1 MIAVGVDAGGSST
14 VAVAMRDGELLRP
27 ATGPGANV
35 GITGVDRA
43 AVTIGDAISA
53 ASESSTPDA
62 VVVGVAGGGAGRTAS
77 ALLAALTSRFPQ
89 ARIEV
94 TDDAHVALRAG
105 VPAGDAVAL
114 IAGTGSIAYAEIG
127 GNVYRAGG
135 FGYLVGDEGSGFAIG
150 ASALRLALKSAEGR
164 APSDPLTQ
172 AVLERVGTRN
182 AREAVAYLYSGDAP
196 VAHVAS
202 FADLVLESAAA
213 GERSAVKI
221 VQSAALDLFDLVRA
235 VCRIASIGSGKDM
248 PLALCGGVLGE
259 NSMLTYLLE
268 TRVANEL
275 PHLAIVKNATAPH
288 FGALAQARALAEDV

>member
-1 MIAVGVDAGGSST
+1 MIAVGVDAGGSGT
-14 VAVAMRDGELLRP
+14 VAIAMRDGELLRP

-35 GITGVDRA
+35 GVTGVDRA
-43 AVTIGDAISA
+43 ALTIGDAISA
-53 ASESSTPDA
+53 ASESATPDA
-62 VVVGVAGGGAGRTAS
+62 VVVGVAGGGAERTAS
-77 ALLAALTSRFPQ
+77 ALLTALTARFPQ

-164 APSDPLTQ
+164 APSDALTQ
-172 AVLERVGTRN
+172 AVLARTGTHNVRDS
-182 AREAVAYLYSGDAP
+182 VDFLYAGDAP
-196 VAHVAS
+196 VSTVAS
-202 FADLVLESAAA
+202 FAGIVLEAAAA

-221 VQSAALDLFDLVRA
+221 VQSAALDLFELVRT
-235 VCRIASIGSGKDM
+235 VCRIARIGNGKET

-275 PHLAIVKNATAPH
+275 PHLTIVKNATEPH
-288 FGALAQARALAEDV
+288 FGALAQARALAGDA

>member
-14 VAVAMRDGELLRP
+14 VAIAMRDGELLRP

-43 AVTIGDAISA
+43 AVTIGDTISA
-53 ASESSTPDA
+53 ASDSARPDA
-62 VVVGVAGGGAGRTAS
+62 VVVGVAGGGTERTAS

-89 ARIEV
+89 TRIEV

-114 IAGTGSIAYAEIG
+114 IAGTGSIAYAEIDG
-127 GNVYRAGG
+127 KVYRAGG

-150 ASALRLALKSAEGR
+150 ASAIRLALKSAEGR
-164 APSDPLTQ
+164 APEDALTQ
-172 AVLERVGTRN
+172 AVLTRIGAQN
-182 AREAVAYLYSGDAP
+182 ARETVAFLYCSDAP
-196 VAHVAS
+196 VATVAS
-202 FADLVLESAAA
+202 FAGLVLETAAA
-213 GERSAVKI
+213 GERSSVKI
-221 VQSAALDLFDLVRA
+221 VQSAALDLFELVRA
-235 VCRIASIGSGKDM
+235 ICRVASIGSGKET

-268 TRVANEL
+268 TRLTNEL

-288 FGALAQARALAEDV
+288 FGALAQARALAGDG